1 MGTKQK
7 QQASSDTIQGGDP
20 PFDTSS
26 STSGRATTFL
36 SDLVRMTKPR
46 IVAELLVTTVAAMLI
61 AARGLPAPNIVG
73 ATILGGALCAG
84 AAATYNGLF
93 DRDIDRIMQR
103 TRGRPLPSDR
113 LNIWVVYVWGTSL
126 LLASLLI
133 LGFGVSWLAASLAA
147 IGFGIYVGVY
157 TLWLKR
163 RSTQNIVIGGA
174 AGAIPPMVGW
184 VAGAGSLDPAAFVL
198 FLIIFIWTPP
208 HFWALALVRKHDYAR
223 AGIPMLPVIQGD
235 IATRRQ
241 ILLYSAILV
250 AVSLA
255 LAAVNQ
261 MGWIYLSSAVVL
273 GVIFIRHAWQLLQA
287 ATTHSAWRLYRYSIT
302 YLTVIFAAMVVDVL
316 VLPT

>member
-1 MGTKQK
+1 M
-7 QQASSDTIQGGDP
+7 
-20 PFDTSS
+20 
-26 STSGRATTFL
+26 
-36 SDLVRMTKPR
+36 
-46 IVAELLVTTVAAMLI
+46 
-61 AARGLPAPNIVG
+61 
-73 ATILGGALCAG
+73 
-84 AAATYNGLF
+84 
-93 DRDIDRIMQR
+93 
-103 TRGRPLPSDR
+103 
-113 LNIWVVYVWGTSL
+113 
-126 LLASLLI
+126 LASLLI

-184 VAGAGSLDPAAFVL
+184 VAGAGNLDPAAFVL

-241 ILLYSAILV
+241 ILIYSAILV
-250 AVSLA
+250 ATSLA

-273 GVIFIRHAWQLLQA
+273 GVIFIRHAWQLLQV